1 MTTSLSAEKIDAIRA
16 ALRDHP
22 GEMTMQLAKRLDV
35 AEAEVIRRLPDGRSV
50 ELDIARWQ
58 ELFTA
63 FEAVGNV
70 HVIVTNGAVTCE
82 TVGEFG
88 GFSVWEEFFNV
99 QSKTLDM
106 HIRYRNL
113 GSAFAVEKPSHMDAG
128 RTLSIQFFDLAGNA
142 AMKVFLNFA
151 GKPKPE
157 RVKAFEELRAKFNL
171 ATDEHR

>member
-1 MTTSLSAEKIDAIRA
+1 MTTTISAEKIEAIRS

-22 GEMTMQLAKRLDV
+22 GEMTMQLAKRLEV
-35 AEAEVIRRLPDGRSV
+35 PEAEVIRRLPDGRSV
-50 ELDIARWQ
+50 ELDLTRWQ

-63 FEAVGNV
+63 FEAVGSV
-70 HVIVTNGAVTCE
+70 HVIVSNGVVTCE

-88 GFSVWEEFFNV
+88 GFSVWDEFFNI

-106 HIRYRNL
+106 HIRFRNL
-113 GSAFAVEKPSHMDAG
+113 GGVFAVEKPSHMDGG
-128 RTLSIQFFDLAGNA
+128 RTLSIQFFDHAGCA

-157 RVKAFEELRAKFNL
+157 RLTAFEEFRARFR
-171 ATDEHR
+171 TP

>member
-1 MTTSLSAEKIDAIRA
+1 MTTPLSDDKIEAIRS

-22 GEMTMQLAKRLDV
+22 GEMTMQLAKRLEV
-35 AEAEVIRRLPDGRSV
+35 AEAEVIRRLPDGRGV
-50 ELDIARWQ
+50 ELDLSRWQ

-63 FEAVGNV
+63 FEAVGTV

-82 TVGEFG
+82 TGGEFG

-113 GSAFAVEKPSHMDAG
+113 GSAFAVEKPSHMDGG
-128 RTLSIQFFDLAGNA
+128 RTLSVQFFDLTGCA

-157 RVKAFEELRAKFNL
+157 RLTAFEELRQRFRA
-171 ATDEHR
+171 

>member
-1 MTTSLSAEKIDAIRA
+1 MTISADKDEAIRA
-16 ALRDHP
+16 ALRDKP

-35 AEAEVIRRLPDGRSV
+35 AEAEIMRRLPDGRGV
-50 ELDIARWQ
+50 ELDLTRLQ

-63 FEAVGNV
+63 FEAVGTV

-106 HIRYRNL
+106 HIRYKNL

-128 RTLSIQFFDLAGNA
+128 RTLSIQFFDLAGVA

-157 RVKAFEELRAKFNL
+157 RLAAFEELRQRFRA
-171 ATDEHR
+171 

>member
-1 MTTSLSAEKIDAIRA
+1 MTISADKDEAIRA
-16 ALRDHP
+16 ALRDKP

-35 AEAEVIRRLPDGRSV
+35 PESEIMRRLPDGRGV
-50 ELDIARWQ
+50 ELDLTRWQ

-63 FEAVGNV
+63 FEAVGTV

-113 GSAFAVEKPSHMDAG
+113 GSVFAVEKPSHMDAG
-128 RTLSIQFFDLAGNA
+128 RTLSIQFFDLAGGA

-157 RVKAFEELRAKFNL
+157 RVKAFEELRATFRM
-171 ATDEHR
+171 A

>member
-1 MTTSLSAEKIDAIRA
+1 MSSPLSDDKIEAIRT
-16 ALRDHP
+16 ALRDNP

-35 AEAEVIRRLPDGRSV
+35 AEAEIMRRLPDGRGV
-50 ELDIARWQ
+50 ELDLTRWQ

-63 FEAVGNV
+63 FEAVGTV

-106 HIRYRNL
+106 HIRFRNL
-113 GSAFAVEKPSHMDAG
+113 GSAFAVEKPSHMDGG
-128 RTLSIQFFDLAGNA
+128 RTLSIQFFDLVGSA

-157 RVKAFEELRAKFNL
+157 RVMAFEELRERF
-171 ATDEHR
+171 RRS

>member
-1 MTTSLSAEKIDAIRA
+1 MSTSISPEKIEAIAA

-22 GEMTMQLAKRLDV
+22 GEMTMQIAKRLDV
-35 AEAEVIRRLPDGRSV
+35 PEAEVIRRLPDGRGV
-50 ELDIARWQ
+50 ELDLTRWQ

-63 FEAVGNV
+63 FESVGTV

-113 GSAFAVEKPSHMDAG
+113 GSAFAVEKPSHMDGG
-128 RTLSIQFFDLAGNA
+128 RTLSIQFFDHAGCA

-157 RVKAFEELRAKFNL
+157 RVAAFEELRGRF
-171 ATDEHR
+171 RMS

>member
-1 MTTSLSAEKIDAIRA
+1 MSVTISAEKIEAIRA

-50 ELDIARWQ
+50 ELDVTRSQ
-58 ELFTA
+58 ELFAA
-63 FEAVGNV
+63 FEPVGTV
-70 HVIVTNGAVTCE
+70 HVIVSNGAVTCE

-88 GFSVWEEFFNV
+88 GFSVWDEFFNV

-113 GSAFAVEKPSHMDAG
+113 GSAFAVEKPSHMDGG
-128 RTLSIQFFDLAGNA
+128 RTLSIQFFDLAGGA

-157 RVKAFEELRAKFNL
+157 RVAAFEELRGRF
-171 ATDEHR
+171 RMS

>member
-1 MTTSLSAEKIDAIRA
+1 MSATISDEKIEAIRA

-22 GEMTMQLAKRLDV
+22 SEMTMQLAKRLDV
-35 AEAEVIRRLPDGRSV
+35 PEAEVIRRLPDGRSV
-50 ELDIARWQ
+50 ELDLARWQ
-58 ELFTA
+58 EVFAA
-63 FEAVGNV
+63 FEQVGTV
-70 HVIVTNGAVTCE
+70 HVIVSNGAVTCE

-106 HIRYRNL
+106 HLRYRNL
-113 GSAFAVEKPSHMDAG
+113 GSVFAVEKPSHMDAG
-128 RTLSIQFFDLAGNA
+128 RTLSIQFFDLAGSA

-157 RVKAFEELRAKFNL
+157 RVKAFEELRARFR
-171 ATDEHR
+171 A

>member
-1 MTTSLSAEKIDAIRA
+1 MTISADKDEAIRA
-16 ALRDHP
+16 ALRDKP

-35 AEAEVIRRLPDGRSV
+35 AEAEIMRRLPDGRGV
-50 ELDIARWQ
+50 ELDLTRWQ

-63 FEAVGNV
+63 FEAVGTV

-106 HIRYRNL
+106 HIRFRNL
-113 GSAFAVEKPSHMDAG
+113 GSAFAVEKPSHMDGG
-128 RTLSIQFFDLAGNA
+128 RTLSIQFFDLSGVA

-151 GKPKPE
+151 GKPKAD
-157 RVKAFEELRAKFNL
+157 RLAAFEELRLRF
-171 ATDEHR
+171 RM

>member
-1 MTTSLSAEKIDAIRA
+1 MTISSDNDEAIRA
-16 ALRDHP
+16 ALRDKP

-35 AEAEVIRRLPDGRSV
+35 PEAEIMRRLPDGRGV
-50 ELDIARWQ
+50 ELDLTRWQ
-58 ELFTA
+58 ELFAA
-63 FEAVGNV
+63 FEAVGSV

-88 GFSVWEEFFNV
+88 GFSVWDEFFNV

-113 GSAFAVEKPSHMDAG
+113 GSAFAVEKPSHMDGG
-128 RTLSIQFFDLAGNA
+128 RTLSIQFFDHAGVA

-151 GKPKPE
+151 GKPKAD
-157 RVKAFEELRAKFNL
+157 RLAAFEVLKQRFRA
-171 ATDEHR
+171 

>member
-1 MTTSLSAEKIDAIRA
+1 MTTPLSDDKIEAIRS

-22 GEMTMQLAKRLDV
+22 GEMTMQLAKRLEV
-35 AEAEVIRRLPDGRSV
+35 AEAEVIRRLPDGRGV
-50 ELDIARWQ
+50 ELDLSRWQ

-63 FEAVGNV
+63 FDAVGTV

-113 GSAFAVEKPSHMDAG
+113 GSAFAVEKPSHMDGG
-128 RTLSIQFFDLAGNA
+128 RTLSVQFFDLTGCA

-157 RVKAFEELRAKFNL
+157 RLTAFEELRQRFRA
-171 ATDEHR
+171 